1 MANEVEPK
9 LTEALFEELQHER
22 FVTIATIDH
31 QTGGPNVSA
40 ISWLLAK
47 DQQTVLF
54 AVDSRSRIIENIRG
68 NSMVAISLIA
78 NESTFSIQGSAEIK
92 QEKLGGIPLKMSLVK
107 MRIEEVRDVMFYGSK
122 IVTEPGYDK
131 TYDKEAAAR
140 LDRQI
145 MEAMRKA

>member
-9 LTEALFEELQHER
+9 LTRALFEELQQER

-31 QTGGPNVSA
+31 VTGGPNVSA

-54 AVDSRSRIIENIRG
+54 AVDSRSRIIDNIRN
-68 NSMVAISLIA
+68 NSKAAISLIA
-78 NESTFSIQGSAEIK
+78 NESTFSIQGTAVIK
-92 QEKLGGIPLKMSLVK
+92 QEKLDDVPLKMSLVEL
-107 MRIEEVRDVMFYGSK
+107 RIDEVRDVMFYGSK

-131 TYDKEAAAR
+131 TYDKEAAVR

-145 MEAMRKA
+145 MESMRKA